1 MAIPSKVVGGGNNS
15 VAYNVFKITFS
26 EATSDAPR
34 LEAWDDYAFNTVN
47 HEVFSGT
54 TGNSLKPM
62 IGAVA
67 TTDSP
72 SISSDWMPVS
82 ATAGGAT
89 INRLKGDTN
98 YVNLDN
104 AAVSASGSV
113 LFNLNW
119 EIPYDASI
127 PSDLAAVLVIRFSYS
142 GTAPVLTWAFNDN
155 DGGGTEGTP
164 VWTTITPGVAGNKI
178 KPADAGSTP
187 STVVL
192 HRPVSSVQDCGEVW
206 VVTS

>member
-1 MAIPSKVVGGGNNS
+1 MAIPSKVVGAGNS
-15 VAYNVFKITFS
+15 SAAQNVFRITFS
-26 EATSDAPR
+26 EATSDIPR
-34 LEAWDDYAFNTVN
+34 LEAWDDYAFNTVT
-47 HEVFSGT
+47 HEVFTGT
-54 TGNSLKPM
+54 SGNSSEPM
-62 IGAVA
+62 IGAVD
-67 TTDSP
+67 TTDAAPAST
-72 SISSDWMPVS
+72 WMP
-82 ATAGGAT
+82 AAGNGANDT
-89 INRLKGDTN
+89 DANRLKGTT
-98 YVNLDN
+98 YYIGLGSS
-104 AAVSASGSV
+104 AVSAAGTV

-142 GTAPVLTWAFNDN
+142 GSAPILTWEFNDN

-178 KPADAGSTP
+178 KPADSGSTP

-192 HRPVSSVQDCGEVW
+192 HRPVSGVLDCGEVW

>member
-1 MAIPSKVVGGGNNS
+1 MPAS
-15 VAYNVFKITFS
+15 V
-26 EATSDAPR
+26 
-34 LEAWDDYAFNTVN
+34 TV
-47 HEVFSGT
+47 
-54 TGNSLKPM
+54 
-62 IGAVA
+62 
-67 TTDSP
+67 
-72 SISSDWMPVS
+72 
-82 ATAGGAT
+82 GGAT
-89 INRLKGDTN
+89 INRLKGSTN

-104 AAVSASGSV
+104 AAVPAAGTV
-113 LFNLNW
+113 RFNLNW

-127 PSDLAAVLVIRFSYS
+127 PSDLAAVLVVRFSYS
-142 GTAPVLTWAFNDN
+142 GTAPILTWAFNDN

-178 KPADAGSTP
+178 KPADTGSTP